1 MTITPA
7 PLLTAGLLALS
18 MPVLAQPDAQTNE
31 QTTIREEQVV
41 NVDGRAEVWR
51 LS

>member
-1 MTITPA
+1 MTIAYAT
-7 PLLTAGLLALS
+7 LLTAGLLALS
-18 MPVLAQPDAQTNE
+18 LPALAQPDA

-41 NVDGRAEVWR
+41 KVDGRAEVWR